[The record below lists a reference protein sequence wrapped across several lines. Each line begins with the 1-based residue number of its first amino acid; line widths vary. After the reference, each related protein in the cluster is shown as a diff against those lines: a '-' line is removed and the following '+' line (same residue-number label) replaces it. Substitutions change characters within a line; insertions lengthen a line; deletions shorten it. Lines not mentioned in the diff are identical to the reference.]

1 MVKPSTRCINTWKT
15 ILKLTI
21 KLSLMSI
28 LNFSVYSTKRT
39 SLWKTNLLFFSYT
52 CIFYPSSSI
61 CLFLNATKFFVF
73 WEKGQSCCLGPMFN
87 MIPLLGFEM
96 ENIVKIGWITQ
107 RSAPHKHV
115 LLVIYLTR
123 NSFAILQNWNLVAF
137 VSEVLPSPHKNL
149 SLMCVFPVFE
159 SHIDTK

>member
-1 MVKPSTRCINTWKT
+1 
-15 ILKLTI
+15 
-21 KLSLMSI
+21 MSI

-39 SLWKTNLLFFSYT
+39 SLWKTNLLLFSYT
-52 CIFYPSSSI
+52 CILSKLKH
-61 CLFLNATKFFVF
+61 LFVFKCDEIFCFF